1 MVLLISAL
9 LFVSVKNLHHI
20 HVVQAALLAVPLLYR
35 FVEHLLRTNLR
46 FVQLATC
53 ECKACFIE
61 CYAAVLGCNGCEMG
75 LLRLVEVSARFSTAE
90 RIRLACLLRVAEKTR
105 FIVSLASMNSCV

>member
-1 MVLLISAL
+1 MVLIISAL

-20 HVVQAALLAVPLLYR
+20 HVVQAALLTVPLLYR
-35 FVEHLLRTNLR
+35 LVEHLLRTNLR
-46 FVQLATC
+46 LVQLATGEC
-53 ECKACFIE
+53 EACFVE
-61 CYAAVLGCNGCEMG
+61 CYAAVLGSNRCEVS
-75 LLRLVEVSARFSTAE
+75 LLRLVEVSARLSTAE